1 MPSMST
7 AGQFWAR
14 PSVQGPTL
22 PTAGPW
28 SQGRLQ
34 EPSPSQA
41 HPLPSIVG
49 RDRATVGSQW
59 SCHHVAGMCGQS
71 RRRAGPQN
79 GAMKATPWR
88 SPHPARASGR
98 PNPLPNSSCDAPSS

>member
-22 PTAGPW
+22 PTTEPW

-34 EPSPSQA
+34 EP
-41 HPLPSIVG
+41 PLPIPGPTITLHRGQRQGHCGKPVELSPRG
-49 RDRATVGSQW
+49 RNVWAVQEEGRTTEW
-59 SCHHVAGMCGQS
+59 SHEGHPREVS
-71 RRRAGPQN
+71 
-79 GAMKATPWR
+79 
-88 SPHPARASGR
+88 PARASGR
-98 PNPLPNSSCDAPSS
+98 PNPLPNSSCDTLSS